1 MNEMQAGHSEHLN
14 EAVTQILV
22 ARSHF
27 HSPPPSPLRRAV
39 TDRRHRRRSASCQV
53 TQTNRA
59 ASHERV
65 PMEAESLEKRRGEG
79 PPTHRPIVAHSFAN
93 SN

>member
-1 MNEMQAGHSEHLN
+1 MNEMQAGHSEHRN

-27 HSPPPSPLRRAV
+27 HSIPPPPPLRRAV
-39 TDRRHRRRSASCQV
+39 TGRHRRRSASCQV

-65 PMEAESLEKRRGEG
+65 PMEAESLEKRRGKD
-79 PPTHRPIVAHSFAN
+79 HRPFFAEI
-93 SN
+93 